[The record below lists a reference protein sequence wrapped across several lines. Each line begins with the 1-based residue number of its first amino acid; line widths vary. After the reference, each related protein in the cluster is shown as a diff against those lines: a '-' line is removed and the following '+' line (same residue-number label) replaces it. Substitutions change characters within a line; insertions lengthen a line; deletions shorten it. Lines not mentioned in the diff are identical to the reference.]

1 MPPLPIGENAV
12 TGVNLTLDEVRD
24 IAMRGLTRSGLS
36 EENAIVLADVM
47 TMAEQDGCKTHG
59 LFRMPGYCAC
69 VKSGRANGKAAP
81 TLHDRS
87 PGVVQVDA
95 RRGFAAAAM
104 VAGRPLL
111 AAKARSQGVAAMPI
125 TNAYQSGVLW
135 YDIDALVCEGLVAFA
150 FVNSRSFVA
159 PAGGVNKVYG
169 TNPMAFGWPRPN
181 KAPMI
186 FDQSSSV
193 AARGEI
199 QIRERDGARIPE
211 GWAIDTNGRP
221 TTDPGAALAGAQL
234 PFGGYKGAAIAMMVE
249 LLAVGLT
256 GGKFGFESAQ
266 DDDSDGGPSEGGE
279 LIIAMDPDHFGDSC
293 DGSFNLQHAESLF
306 EKILEEEGTR
316 LPSDRR
322 YTVRN
327 YTREN
332 GVYVPVWL
340 YNEVMRYCTD

>member
-1 MPPLPIGENAV
+1 M

-24 IAMRGLTRSGLS
+24 IAMRGLTGSGLS
-36 EENAIVLADVM
+36 EENAAVLADVM
-47 TMAEQDGCKTHG
+47 TAAEQDGCKTHG

-69 VKSGRANGKAAP
+69 VRSGRANGKASP

-87 PGVVQVDA
+87 AGVVQVDA
-95 RRGFAAAAM
+95 HRGFAAAAT

-111 AAKARSQGVAAMPI
+111 AAKARSQGVAAMSI
-125 TNAYQSGVLW
+125 ANAYQSGVLW
-135 YDIDALVCEGLVAFA
+135 YDIDALVGEGLVAFA

-159 PAGGVNKVYG
+159 AAGGVNKVYG
-169 TNPMAFGWPRPN
+169 TNPMAFGWPRPG

-186 FDQSSSV
+186 FDQSSSI

-199 QIRERDGARIPE
+199 QIRERDGTRIPE
-211 GWAIDTNGRP
+211 GWAIDAHGRP

-256 GGKFGFESAQ
+256 GSKFGFESAR

-279 LIIAMDPDHFGDSC
+279 LIMAMDPAHFGGSR
-293 DGSFNLQHAESLF
+293 DGSFDFRHAETLF

-322 YTVRN
+322 YAMRRH
-327 YTREN
+327 TREN
-332 GVYVPVWL
+332 GVSVPEWL
-340 YNEVMRYCTD
+340 YEDVMRYCAG